1 MPRSEGTHPTKPRE
15 RGRVLE
21 VRNLRVGFPTED
33 GLVQAVQ
40 DLSFDLE
47 RGETLG
53 LVGESGS
60 GKSASCLA
68 LLSLLGT
75 DTAQVSG
82 QALLG
87 GQDLLRLPSQELR
100 SLRGR
105 RIAMIF
111 QDPFASLHPMYRVGA
126 QVSEAVRAHEDAGR
140 AVHLPPRRS
149 GARRGAARHRGDP
162 TRKGSLPRLPPPV
175 LGWNTPCRAH
185 GRARPSGVHSRGG
198 AALPPGG
205 TPVDMEDGFAA
216 P

>member
-1 MPRSEGTHPTKPRE
+1 M
-15 RGRVLE
+15 LE
-21 VRNLRVGFPTED
+21 VRNLRVSFPTED

-68 LLSLLGT
+68 LLGLLGT

-100 SLRGR
+100 SLRG
-105 RIAMIF
+105 
-111 QDPFASLHPMYRVGA
+111 
-126 QVSEAVRAHEDAGR
+126 AV
-140 AVHLPPRRS
+140 PR
-149 GARRGAARHRGDP
+149 
-162 TRKGSLPRLPPPV
+162 
-175 LGWNTPCRAH
+175 
-185 GRARPSGVHSRGG
+185 
-198 AALPPGG
+198 
-205 TPVDMEDGFAA
+205 
-216 P
+216 